1 MRNSQRPVQTSS
13 FHTWPPQLFQHGIRP
28 QPGIPIQRSSISPF
42 LGTNLSFLLTWGRS
56 NYPPAQIW
64 GGDPEIKV
72 LHFQPGLLTQLPRLP
87 YLQRHQRLWRDWGA
101 EGFLD
106 PPPPLSGFQF
116 AKSPPSLLFQFP
128 NFFCSFATPIVSIFV
143 GFRLFK
149 KTFYGHFS
157 RIFKKSKI
165 NCVCSVHYIYLEVS
179 ICLSPLNV
187 RPHAS

>member
-1 MRNSQRPVQTSS
+1 MRNSQCPVQTSS

-28 QPGIPIQRSSISPF
+28 QPGIPIQRSSILPF

-101 EGFLD
+101 ERFLD
-106 PPPPLSGFQF
+106 PPSPPAVSSLLNPLLHCFSSFQTSFALSPHPLS
-116 AKSPPSLLFQFP
+116 PSLW
-128 NFFCSFATPIVSIFV
+128 VSGFSKKRFMVTSV
-143 GFRLFK
+143 GF
-149 KTFYGHFS
+149 S
-157 RIFKKSKI
+157 RRAKLIVCVQFTIFTQKFPS
-165 NCVCSVHYIYLEVS
+165 
-179 ICLSPLNV
+179 
-187 RPHAS
+187 ASHL